1 MVLSGTQYT
10 HSPCPSP
17 PTSRRSLPRT
27 TRLHD
32 VRSPSCCTATY
43 QDPIDN
49 LSAIYS
55 LLPLGRERFIAG
67 GARHATM
74 KVFDL
79 RMPGG
84 KAYHSVDLA
93 PCSTATSRTPPTPRP
108 VDSGVCCDFHYE
120 HKHDRRDWNLFLN
133 PRGPAYYRL
142 GSRRSSE
149 SPVYALSA
157 PSACSPFVFAGVEN
171 SIIQFDMV
179 GIMDKHPDPVF
190 QRGYAAGNAESLATE
205 PRRTWDPQSDV
216 LKLAMYEQVPIGSM
230 RLRVQ
235 VGVDPVAL
243 GQGYGDPIPGWD
255 ERWVGGRGYY

>member
-1 MVLSGTQYT
+1 M
-10 HSPCPSP
+10 
-17 PTSRRSLPRT
+17 
-27 TRLHD
+27 
-32 VRSPSCCTATY
+32 RSPSSCTATY

-49 LSAIYS
+49 FSAIYS

-67 GARHATM
+67 GARHAIM

-79 RMPGG
+79 RMAGG
-84 KAYHSVDLA
+84 KAYYAVDLA

-108 VDSGVCCDFHYE
+108 LDRNLCCDFHYE

-149 SPVYALSA
+149 SPVYSLSA
-157 PSACSPFVFAGVEN
+157 PSACSSSVFAGIEN
-171 SIIQFDMV
+171 NVVQFDMV
-179 GIMDKHPDPVF
+179 GMMDKHPDPVF
-190 QRGYAAGNAESLATE
+190 RYGSGAENGDSVVAGARGN
-205 PRRTWDPQSDV
+205 WDPERDV
-216 LKLAMYEQVPIGSM
+216 LRLAMYEQVPMGSM

-243 GQGYGDPIPGWD
+243 GHEYGDSIPGWD